1 MLLDT
6 SSNHNRVAFTGMS
19 KKLGKN
25 IFIDGKKDIIKILEE
40 TKPSNTYVGQ
50 LPPVIFDALDP
61 KKRPE
66 QIKDI
71 YKTFEEVSDTI
82 RDFKPSIT
90 APADEYKNRRP
101 KEAVDKLKNLFV
113 KHGVIKENDPFDIT
127 YLGAGEYKK
136 ALDSYNS
143 CITHEK
149 DVKDD
154 LELVTN
160 FNYKA
165 AFCNVELGN
174 YDEAVKHLNKT
185 IDMLNEKGRLD
196 KNLEDIYQKCS
207 FEKDRLMYK
216 NNVEDKRFS
225 NFKFLS
231 TKTSITALIIIII
244 AYIILKIIGY

>member
-1 MLLDT
+1 MQD
-6 SSNHNRVAFTGMS
+6 NQN
-19 KKLGKN
+19 KKALNEINKYEKKFGQNKKE
-25 IFIDGKKDIIKILEE
+25 IFYK
-40 TKPSNTYVGQ
+40 GQ
-50 LPPVIFDALDP
+50 LLEKTGEYEKALEYLD
-61 KKRPE
+61 KSLDE
-66 QIKDI
+66 DH
-71 YKTFEEVSDTI
+71 TI
-82 RDFKPSIT
+82 IALNSKGN
-90 APADEYKNRRP
+90 ALYE
-101 KEAVDKLKNLFV
+101 L
-113 KHGVIKENDPFDIT
+113 
-127 YLGAGEYKK
+127 GEYKK